1 MKFRQ
6 LIIIVYLLVILMSVI
21 MAPVCAAENIP
32 FAPSSNVYYEHL
44 WYSSDVGGYLDP
56 SRNLHQQFSPY
67 SISLMNMS
75 GYYHLHGYQ
84 TYDLT
89 TKYNTLADSDL
100 NSYRN
105 HVLSVLEDCIYI
117 NSNKLA
123 EGAVI
128 NRLDLSPASYSITIN
143 YVSACKYTMYL
154 YFNFYVNFDVDVPVG
169 SFTFSNINDTSKDLS
184 ILSINV
190 DQVSEWAETSLVSK
204 CNLISVT
211 LTPWG
216 LLSDIT
222 YKFPTNVITDKLVF
236 SQSYSVILDDSE
248 LSMSPEV
255 NVKLDNYNLG
265 NFTMKNFA
273 GVIESNFDY
282 ALNANSINYQT
293 ALVGFPTNTCPTK
306 PVTHFT
312 YNFTF
317 NKLVPVS
324 TYSTS
329 GGESYGTWQSKSCQ
343 TFDFICHLGNGLGYL
358 IYEFPLTSSITKL
371 VAPIGEFFIKSFDFL
386 EGFSSIGVAYGVIF
400 TMIMI
405 SVIMFL
411 VFGK

>member
-1 MKFRQ
+1 MINRQ
-6 LIIIVYLLVILMSVI
+6 LIIVSYLLVILTSVF

-32 FAPSSNVYYEHL
+32 VEPSSNVYYPHL
-44 WYSSDVGGYLDP
+44 WYSSDIGGYLDP
-56 SRNLHQQFSPY
+56 ARNLHQQFSPY
-67 SISLMNMS
+67 SSSLMNMS
-75 GYYHLHGYQ
+75 GYYHLHGYH

-100 NSYRN
+100 NSYKN
-105 HVLSVLEDCIYI
+105 HVLSVLEDSIFI
-117 NSNKLA
+117 NSTKFA

-128 NRLDLSPASYSITIN
+128 NRLEVNPATYSISFDF
-143 YVSACKYTMYL
+143 VSDCKYLMYL
-154 YFNFYVNFDVDVPVG
+154 YFNFYVYFDIDVPVG
-169 SFTFSNINDTSKDLS
+169 SFTFADKNAFEKDPS
-184 ILSINV
+184 IFSVNV
-190 DQVSEWAETSLVSK
+190 DQVSEWAETFLVPQ
-204 CNLISVT
+204 CNLKSVT

-222 YKFPTNVITDKLVF
+222 YKFPTNVITDKLVYSQKF
-236 SQSYSVILDDSE
+236 SVNLNDE
-248 LSMSPEV
+248 FLSLSPEV
-255 NVKLDNYNLG
+255 NVKLDSYNLG
-265 NFTMKNFA
+265 NFVMKNFE

-282 ALNANSINYQT
+282 ALNANNINYQT
-293 ALVGFPTNTCPTK
+293 SLVGFTTNSCPSK
-306 PVTHFT
+306 PVTQFT
-312 YNFTF
+312 YNFTLD
-317 NKLVPVS
+317 KLIPVS
-324 TYSTS
+324 SYSTS

-343 TFDFICHLGNGLGYL
+343 TFDFVCHLGNGLGYL